1 MLWKKL
7 KLKQRKEIVTFG
19 RNEGGVGVILNITAM
34 KVSLRRSHLSKDL
47 KEREKEE
54 VTWNI

>member
-34 KVSLRRSHLSKDL
+34 KLPLRRWHLSKDL